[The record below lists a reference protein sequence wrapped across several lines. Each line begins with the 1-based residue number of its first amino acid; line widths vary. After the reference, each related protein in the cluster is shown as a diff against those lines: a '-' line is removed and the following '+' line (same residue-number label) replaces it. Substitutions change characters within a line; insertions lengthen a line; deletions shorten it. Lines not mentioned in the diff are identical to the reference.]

1 MTDIFTSKFLKFA
14 RLMLEHEPECGQVP
28 DVFYPEETTQQSW
41 STKTAKEICERCPI
55 INECGQYALEANE
68 SFGIWGGMT
77 AHERR
82 ILRKNSRI

>member
-1 MTDIFTSKFLKFA
+1 
-14 RLMLEHEPECGQVP
+14 MLEHEPECGQVP
-28 DVFYPEETTQQSW
+28 DVYYPEETTQPAR
-41 STKTAKEICERCPI
+41 STWTAKQVCNRCPI

-68 SFGIWGGMT
+68 IYGIWGGMT